1 MNKKNNNQDNL
12 IVSEFLVEAKEL
24 ETRYKSIKKTVKNLK
39 KFTEAQIKGQV
50 AEA

>member
-24 ETRYKSIKKTVKNLK
+24 EIRYKSIKKTVKNLK

>member
-24 ETRYKSIKKTVKNLK
+24 EIRYKSIKKNCQ
-39 KFTEAQIKGQV
+39 KFEEIYRSSNQRSGS
-50 AEA
+50 